1 MSSEERRLRQELA
14 KLEAQKEFQ
23 DYVESLTESDRR
35 DLLALYYLGRGAART
50 LKGARTRIRGYKVEH
65 IPWALMQSAKLD
77 NRLEEGIRIY
87 SRGKFDLYPP
97 TKGRKAKGSSP
108 PRGAKIPDAQKKACQ
123 LAPDPVFAHP
133 ELRLLASM
141 LEKFISGEERTDE
154 HVESI
159 RREFDR
165 REGILPDFTA
175 LWFAL
180 LIYTGSD
187 DVDSLVSECRNAL
200 SFRRLVG
207 ED

>member
-108 PRGAKIPDAQKKACQ
+108 PGGPRYLTPRKKRVNWLQILFSLIRNFDFSLQCSRSSFPVRSGQMNMWNQLGANSTGARAFC
-123 LAPDPVFAHP
+123 LTS
-133 ELRLLASM
+133 RR
-141 LEKFISGEERTDE
+141 SGS
-154 HVESI
+154 HS
-159 RREFDR
+159 
-165 REGILPDFTA
+165 
-175 LWFAL
+175 
-180 LIYTGSD
+180 
-187 DVDSLVSECRNAL
+187 
-200 SFRRLVG
+200 
-207 ED
+207 